1 MESEWMEVISMIVN
15 DEFGVMQRVMGEF
28 TRKRINV
35 ETIVEGKCEI
45 PGKARIVLTVVDRK
59 DAEVAVER
67 LTRLQDV
74 LSVEIV
80 DESRHEAYALVS
92 NSFGKVRLIGSREE
106 VAKVIEVT
114 KPDKYIKAVNAL

>member
-45 PGKARIVLTVVDRK
+45 PGKARIVLTVEDQK

-92 NSFGKVRLIGSREE
+92 NSYGKVRLIGSREE